1 MKRLNVVRFFIFL
14 ATVVGAWGLLS
25 LGGSESALQ
34 LEVGQVAG
42 RDYEARIARDVEDTL
57 ATEQL
62 RQEAADAVPDE
73 VRQDPDAEQAAFM
86 ELNEVLAA
94 VAAGVIDPTAIAPEF
109 VAPDQVPVTTATT
122 EVVEETE
129 TTEPVEVE
137 MVTLTGR
144 LYLDVDGDGILTE
157 NVEGQRS
164 DTGLRSVNVHVF
176 DPNGVN
182 IGTTETGN
190 DGRWTIQVLAG
201 NTTVVI
207 DPSDVDFPEN
217 LTLSTVNALQTVEC
231 TEATCEVPS
240 VGYRTA
246 VRSLEAQVADLQV
259 AYPVLRLATVQLLA
273 AYASEDVVRVALGER
288 PILITVG
295 EAAGLKL
302 TDVFG
307 EQVTV
312 ANLSEV
318 RDQVFTQP
326 PIVLIGASLP
336 DEARNA
342 AADLV
347 ATVLLPNYVF
357 DQAATERAREE
368 AQDEIEPVMVSYR
381 AQQEIARQ
389 GQILEQLYIDAIR
402 QTGALSG
409 AEVGQSGGLLAVLAA
424 MVGSLGFYLARFR
437 PEFWTRPRMAAL
449 LGLLI
454 VLAAGAVRL
463 TIMIQDEVGESPAW
477 YVLPGVVFGLMA
489 AVLFDSRVAALMA
502 LVIAVLA
509 ATGTRDPGVATYGLL
524 STMIPVGFVSSLS
537 SRGSYRKAVMAS
549 AIGAAGIAAAV
560 SWFFHTNADQESWVT
575 AAVAVGQSAALALG
589 VSLLTALLGLA
600 ALQFLETAFDIT
612 TSLRLLE
619 LTDRNHDA
627 LVLLQEKAFGSF
639 NHSLMV
645 GTLADA
651 AARAVGAD
659 PLLARAAAYYHDLGK
674 TQNPTYFIENQF
686 GTQNP
691 HDDLDP
697 RQSVEMIR
705 RHVTDGIDLARKY
718 KIPTQVAEGI
728 VTHHGDGIMRF
739 FYEKARQAGEEEVD
753 PNDFRHIGHK
763 PRTAEMAIVMLA
775 DSLEAACRAVFR
787 DEEPTAEAIDKV
799 VNRVVD
805 EKVNDGQLSESA
817 LTLAQL
823 TKARRAFLEALVGH
837 YHQRIAYP
845 NFPGT

>member
-25 LGGSESALQ
+25 LGASENTG
-34 LEVGQVAG
+34 LEAGQIAS
-42 RDYEARIARDVEDTL
+42 RDYEARYANTVIDQVETEKLQDEAAAEVEDV
-57 ATEQL
+57 L
-62 RQEAADAVPDE
+62 RQDAN
-73 VRQDPDAEQAAFM
+73 AENAAFGQ
-86 ELNEVLAA
+86 LNELLAA
-94 VAAGVIDPTAIAPEF
+94 VTESAIDLTAP
-109 VAPDQVPVTTATT
+109 VPVLDEPDLVPATT
-122 EVVEETE
+122 D
-129 TTEPVEVE
+129 TTEAGEAVTTTTPPV
-137 MVTLTGR
+137 LLLATGR
-144 LYLDVDGDGILTE
+144 VYLDVDSDAVFTE
-157 NVEGQRS
+157 TAEGRRADQ
-164 DTGLRSVNVHVF
+164 GLRSMTVYLY
-176 DPNGVN
+176 DST
-182 IGTTETGN
+182 GTRVGITETQT
-190 DGRWTIQVLAG
+190 DGTWSAQVNPGLVSVA
-201 NTTVVI
+201 V
-207 DPSDVDFPEN
+207 DPSDPDFPRYM
-217 LTLSTVNALQTVEC
+217 TSSTANILQQFEC
-231 TEATCEVPS
+231 GEDACEAMA
-240 VGYRTA
+240 VGFRPA
-246 VRSLEAQVADLQV
+246 VRTQEAQVADLQTAFPGLEATTLQNLAFYATEDIV
-259 AYPVLRLATVQLLA
+259 RQALAEDPVVSAVIDAATNKLQA
-273 AYASEDVVRVALGER
+273 AFDGRVTNE
-288 PILITVG
+288 
-295 EAAGLKL
+295 
-302 TDVFG
+302 
-307 EQVTV
+307 
-312 ANLSEV
+312 NLSQV
-318 RDQVFTQP
+318 RDDFITQP
-326 PIVLIGASLP
+326 PIVVIGGVA
-336 DEARNA
+336 DATARSV
-342 AADLV
+342 AADL
-347 ATVLLPNYVF
+347 AYWAIRANYVL
-357 DQAATERAREE
+357 DPQATEAARQEARA
-368 AQDEIEPVMVSYR
+368 AVGLDPIEVSY
-381 AQQEIARQ
+381 QTGQIIARQ
-389 GQILEQLYIDAIR
+389 GTELTALEIDAIFD
-402 QTGALSG
+402 TGAVSASEG
-409 AEVGQSGGLLAVLAA
+409 SQSGGLLAVLAA
-424 MVGSLGFYLARFR
+424 MVSCLGFYLARFR
-437 PEFWTRPRMAAL
+437 QDFWIRPRMAAL
-449 LGLLI
+449 LGLLV

-463 TIMIQDEVGESPAW
+463 TIEIQEGVGEPAAW

-509 ATGTRDPGVATYGLL
+509 ATGTRDPGVVTYGLL
-524 STMIPVGFVSSLS
+524 SAMVPVGFVSSLS
-537 SRGSYRKAVMAS
+537 SRGSYRKAVLSS
-549 AIGAAGIAAAV
+549 AVAAAAIAAAV
-560 SWFFHTNADQESWVT
+560 AWFFHTNADQESWV
-575 AAVAVGQSAALALG
+575 AAALSVGQSAGLALG

-600 ALQFLETAFDIT
+600 ALQFLESAFDIT

-686 GTQNP
+686 GAQNP

-697 RQSVEMIR
+697 KQSVEMIR
-705 RHVTDGIDLARKY
+705 RHVTDGIDLARKF

-739 FYEKARQAGEEEVD
+739 FYEKARRAGDEEVD

-845 NFPGT
+845 NFPGS

>member
-25 LGGSESALQ
+25 LGGSESAAQ
-34 LEVGQVAG
+34 MEVGQVAK
-42 RDYEARIARDVEDTL
+42 RDYEARISRDVEDTI

-62 RQEAADAVPDE
+62 KQEAAEAVPDE

-94 VAAGVIDPTAIAPEF
+94 VAAGVLDPTAIAPEF
-109 VAPDQVPVTTATT
+109 VPPDQVAVTTATT
-122 EVVEETE
+122 EVGEETE
-129 TTEPVEVE
+129 TTEPDELE
-137 MVTLTGR
+137 IVTLTGR

-176 DPNGVN
+176 DLNGVN
-182 IGTTETGN
+182 IGITETGN
-190 DGRWTIQVLAG
+190 DGRWTIQVPAG
-201 NTTVVI
+201 NLTVVV

-217 LTLSTVNALQTVEC
+217 LTLSTANALQGAEC
-231 TEATCEVPS
+231 AGATCEVPS

-246 VRSLEAQVADLQV
+246 VRSLEDQVADLQV
-259 AYPVLRLATVQLLA
+259 KYPVLRPATVQLLA
-273 AYASEDVVRVALGER
+273 AYATEDVVRVALGER
-288 PILITVG
+288 PVLGTIG

-302 TDVFG
+302 TDIFG
-307 EQVTV
+307 DQVTV
-312 ANLSEV
+312 DNLSEV

-357 DQAATERAREE
+357 DQTATERAREE
-368 AQDEIEPVMVSYR
+368 ARAEIEPVLVSYQ
-381 AQQEIARQ
+381 AQQTIVDQGEILQ
-389 GQILEQLYIDAIR
+389 QLHIDAIR

-409 AEVGQSGGLLAVLAA
+409 AEVGESGGLLAVLAA

-463 TIMIQDEVGESPAW
+463 TIMIQDGIGESPAW

-549 AIGAAGIAAAV
+549 ALAAAGIAASV

-575 AAVAVGQSAALALG
+575 ALSVGQSAGLALG

-600 ALQFLETAFDIT
+600 ALQFLESAFDIT

-619 LTDRNHDA
+619 LTDRNHEA

-686 GTQNP
+686 GAQNP

-697 RQSVEMIR
+697 KQSVEMIR

-728 VTHHGDGIMRF
+728 VTHHGDGIMRY
-739 FYEKARQAGEEEVD
+739 FYEKARQAGDEEVD

-787 DEEPTAEAIDKV
+787 DEEPTADAIEKV
-799 VNRVVD
+799 VTRVVD

>member
-25 LGGSESALQ
+25 LGGSESAGLA
-34 LEVGQVAG
+34 VGEIAS
-42 RDYEARIARDVEDTL
+42 RDYEARFANTVVDQVETERLQDEAAAEVEDV
-57 ATEQL
+57 L
-62 RQEAADAVPDE
+62 RQDAN
-73 VRQDPDAEQAAFM
+73 AENAAFGQ
-86 ELNEVLAA
+86 LNELLAA
-94 VAAGVIDPTAIAPEF
+94 VTESVVDLTAP
-109 VAPDQVPVTTATT
+109 VPVLDEPDLVAATTDTTEATEDVTTTA
-122 EVVEETE
+122 
-129 TTEPVEVE
+129 PAA
-137 MVTLTGR
+137 LLSATGR
-144 LYLDVDGDGILTE
+144 VYLDVDSDGIFTE
-157 NVEGQRS
+157 TAEGRRADQ
-164 DTGLRSVNVHVF
+164 GLRSMTLYLYDSLGNRM
-176 DPNGVN
+176 G
-182 IGTTETGN
+182 ITETQT
-190 DGRWTIQVLAG
+190 DGTWSAQVNPGLVSVA
-201 NTTVVI
+201 V
-207 DPSDVDFPEN
+207 DPSDPDFPRYM
-217 LTLSTVNALQTVEC
+217 TLSTSNILQQFEC
-231 TEATCEVPS
+231 SDDACEAIA
-240 VGYRTA
+240 VGFRPA
-246 VRSLEAQVADLQV
+246 VRSQEAQVADLQ
-259 AYPVLRLATVQLLA
+259 AAFPGLEAATLQNLAF
-273 AYASEDVVRVALGER
+273 YATEDIVRQALGE
-288 PILITVG
+288 LSVVSAVVD
-295 EAAGLKL
+295 AATNKL
-302 TDVFG
+302 QSAFDSR
-307 EQVTV
+307 VTND
-312 ANLSEV
+312 NLNRV
-318 RDQVFTQP
+318 RDDFLTQP
-326 PIVLIGASLP
+326 PIVVIGGVP
-336 DEARNA
+336 DDTARSV
-342 AADLV
+342 AADL
-347 ATVLLPNYVF
+347 AYWAIRANYVL
-357 DQAATERAREE
+357 DPQATEAAREE
-368 AQDEIEPVMVSYR
+368 ARATVDPVEVSY
-381 AQQEIARQ
+381 QTGEVIARQ
-389 GQILEQLYIDAIR
+389 GTQLRDLEVDAIVA
-402 QTGALSG
+402 TGAVSASQG
-409 AEVGQSGGLLAVLAA
+409 SQSGGLLAVLAA
-424 MVGSLGFYLARFR
+424 MVACLGFYLARFR
-437 PEFWTRPRMAAL
+437 QEFWVRPRMAAL
-449 LGLLI
+449 LGLLV

-463 TIMIQDEVGESPAW
+463 TIEIQESVGDPAAW

-489 AVLFDSRVAALMA
+489 AVLFDARVAALMA

-509 ATGTRDPGVATYGLL
+509 ATGTRDPGVVTYGLL
-524 STMIPVGFVSSLS
+524 SAMVPVGFVSSLS

-549 AIGAAGIAAAV
+549 SVAAAGIAAAV
-560 SWFFHTNADQESWVT
+560 AWFFHTNADQESWVT
-575 AAVAVGQSAALALG
+575 AALSVGQSAALALG

-705 RHVTDGIDLARKY
+705 RHVTDGVDLARKY

-728 VTHHGDGIMRF
+728 VTHHGDGIMRY
-739 FYEKARQAGEEEVD
+739 FYEKARQAGDEEVD

-799 VNRVVD
+799 VSRVVD

>member
-1 MKRLNVVRFFIFL
+1 MNRLNLIRTFIFL
-14 ATVVGAWGLLS
+14 ATTVGAWGLLS
-25 LGGSESALQ
+25 MGGSDSALQ
-34 LEVGQVAG
+34 LEVGQVAT
-42 RDYEARIARDVEDTL
+42 RDYEARFSRDVENTL
-57 ATEQL
+57 ATEELLSQ
-62 RQEAADAVPDE
+62 AADAVPDE
-73 VRQDPDAEQAAFM
+73 VRQDPDAEETAFM
-86 ELNEVLAA
+86 ELNEVIGA
-94 VAAGVIDPTAIAPEF
+94 VTAGVIDPDALQPELLR
-109 VAPDQVPVTTATT
+109 PDQVPVTTDTT
-122 EVVEETE
+122 EVLEETA
-129 TTEPVEVE
+129 TTEPVEL
-137 MVTLTGR
+137 VTLTGR

-157 NVEGQRS
+157 NAEGQRS
-164 DTGLRSVNVHVF
+164 DTGLDSVNVRF
-176 DPNGVN
+176 YDANGVDLA
-182 IGTTETGN
+182 ITETGA
-190 DGRWTIQVLAG
+190 DGRWTIQVPAG
-201 NTTVVI
+201 IASVAI
-207 DPSDVDFPEN
+207 DPTDVDFPQN
-217 LTLSTVNALQTVEC
+217 LTLSTANSLQGVEC
-231 TEATCEVPS
+231 AEATCEVPS

-246 VRSLEAQVADLQV
+246 VRLLETQVADLQV
-259 AYPVLRLATVQLLA
+259 AYPVLRPASVQLLA
-273 AYASEDVVRVALGER
+273 AHATEDVVLTALGER
-288 PILITVG
+288 PVLLTIG

-307 EQVTV
+307 DQVTV
-312 ANLSEV
+312 ANLNEV

-326 PIVLIGASLP
+326 PIVLIGGTP
-336 DEARNA
+336 DDAARDA

-347 ATVLLPNYVF
+347 AMVLLPNYVF
-357 DQAATERAREE
+357 DQVATEVARDA
-368 AQDEIEPVMVSYR
+368 AQAEIDPVMVSYQ
-381 AQQEIARQ
+381 AQQEIVRQ
-389 GQILEQLYIDAIR
+389 GQILEQLDIDAIR

-409 AEVGQSGGLLAVLAA
+409 AEVGQSGGLMAVLAA
-424 MVGSLGFYLARFR
+424 MVACLGFYLARFR

-449 LGLLI
+449 LGLLV

-463 TIMIQDEVGESPAW
+463 TIVIQDGVDHPAAW

-502 LVIAVLA
+502 FVIAVLA

-524 STMIPVGFVSSLS
+524 SAMVPVGFVSSLS
-537 SRGSYRKAVMAS
+537 SRGSYRKAVLFSSVA
-549 AIGAAGIAAAV
+549 AAGIAAAV
-560 SWFFHTNADQESWVT
+560 SWFFHTNADPEGWFTT
-575 AAVAVGQSAALALG
+575 ALSVGQSAALALG

-600 ALQFLETAFDIT
+600 ALQFLESAFDIT

-686 GTQNP
+686 GAQNP

-705 RHVTDGIDLARKY
+705 RHVTDGVELARKY
-718 KIPTQVAEGI
+718 KIPTEVAEGI
-728 VTHHGDGIMRF
+728 VTHHGDGIMRY
-739 FYEKARQAGEEEVD
+739 FYEKARRANGEEGVD

-787 DEEPTAEAIDKV
+787 DEEPTAEAIEKV

-805 EKVNDGQLSESA
+805 EKVNDGQLSESS

-845 NFPGT
+845 NFPGS